1 MSEPSLQQLTIQDYP
16 ISRYKDGEWEFVQEV
31 TGNIFDA
38 HDVAGRLQGEN
49 PEYQYRIWDCR

>member
-1 MSEPSLQQLTIQDYP
+1 MNPSLQQLTIQDYP
-16 ISRYKDGEWEFVQEV
+16 ISRYKDGAWEFVQEV

-49 PEYQYRIWDCR
+49 PEWQYRIWDCR